1 MESSLFDMK
10 KDMGETTNVA
20 AQHPDVVKTLMTF
33 VERGRDDLGDTLT
46 GRVGKN
52 LRAPGRL
59 TDGVSPLPDGVSV
72 PAGR

>member
-1 MESSLFDMK
+1 MK
-10 KDMGETTNVA
+10 K
-20 AQHPDVVKTLMTF
+20 LMTF

-59 TDGVSPLPDGVSV
+59 PDNVSALPVGVP
-72 PAGR
+72 